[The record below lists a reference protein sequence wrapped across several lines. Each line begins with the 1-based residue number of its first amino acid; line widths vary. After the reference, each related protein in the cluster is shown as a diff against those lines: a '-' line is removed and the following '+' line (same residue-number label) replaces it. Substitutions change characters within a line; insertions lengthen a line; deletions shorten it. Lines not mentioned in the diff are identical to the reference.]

1 MGRWIRF
8 FIAVAIGAAAGMY
21 YGWKLNPVRYTETTP
36 ETLRVDYKTDYVL
49 MVAEAYRAEGDID
62 LAARRLA
69 LISTDTPSKAVAAA
83 IQEAKIIR
91 DFPSSDLEMMQALGD
106 AFEDWSPVPGKAVP

>member
-8 FIAVAIGAAAGMY
+8 FIAMAIGAAAAMY
-21 YGWKLNPVRYTETTP
+21 YGWILNPVRYAETTP

-62 LAARRLA
+62 LVARRLA
-69 LISTDTPSKAVAAA
+69 LISTDKPSKAVAAA
-83 IQEAKIIR
+83 IQEAKGIPY
-91 DFPSSDLEMMQALGD
+91 PSSDLVVMQALGD
-106 AFEDWSPVPGKAVP
+106 AIKDWTPVPGKAVP

>member
-1 MGRWIRF
+1 MARWIRF
-8 FIAVAIGAAAGMY
+8 LIAMAIGTAAAMY

-69 LISTDTPSKAVAAA
+69 LINADPPMKVVTIA
-83 IQEAKIIR
+83 IQEAKRIPY
-91 DFPSSDLEMMQALGD
+91 PSADLVVMQSLED
-106 AFEDWSPVPGKAVP
+106 AIKDWRPVPGKAVP

>member
-8 FIAVAIGAAAGMY
+8 FIAMAIGATAAMY
-21 YGWKLNPVRYTETTP
+21 YGWRLNPVQYTETTP
-36 ETLRVDYKTDYVL
+36 ETLRIDYKTDYVL

-69 LISTDTPSKAVAAA
+69 LISTDKPLKAVTTA
-83 IQEAKIIR
+83 IQEAKNI
-91 DFPSSDLEMMQALGD
+91 PYPATDLVVMQTLEE
-106 AFEDWSPVPGKAVP
+106 AFKGWSPVPVKAVP

>member
-8 FIAVAIGAAAGMY
+8 LIAVAIGAAAAMF
-21 YGWKLNPVRYTETTP
+21 YGWKINPVRYSDTSLDA
-36 ETLRVDYKTDYVL
+36 LRIDFKIDYVL

-69 LISTDTPSKAVAAA
+69 LISTDKPLKTVTNIIQAAKDSK
-83 IQEAKIIR
+83 
-91 DFPSSDLEMMQALGD
+91 DFLPTDLEMMQNLEEALQG
-106 AFEDWSPVPGKAVP
+106 WSPVPVKARP

>member
-8 FIAVAIGAAAGMY
+8 FIAMAIGAAAAMY
-21 YGWKLNPVRYTETTP
+21 YGWKLNPVRYPETTP

-49 MVAEAYRAEGDID
+49 MVAEVYRAEGDID

-69 LISTDTPSKAVAAA
+69 LISTDKPLKAVTAA
-83 IQEAKIIR
+83 IKEAKSIPLPPNDI
-91 DFPSSDLEMMQALGD
+91 LVMQALGD
-106 AFEDWSPVPGKAVP
+106 AFKDWSPVPVKAVP

>member
-8 FIAVAIGAAAGMY
+8 FIAMAIGAAAAMY
-21 YGWKLNPVRYTETTP
+21 YGWKLNPVKYSETTP

-49 MVAEAYRAEGDID
+49 MVAEAYHAEGDID

-69 LISTDTPSKAVAAA
+69 LISADQPLKVVTTA
-83 IQEAKIIR
+83 IQEAQGIPY
-91 DFPSSDLEMMQALGD
+91 PSTDLALMQSLED
-106 AFEDWSPVPGKAVP
+106 AFMNWSPVPGRTSP

>member
-8 FIAVAIGAAAGMY
+8 FIAVAIGASAAMY

-69 LISTDTPSKAVAAA
+69 LISTDQSLKAVTNA
-83 IQEAKIIR
+83 IQEAKSI
-91 DFPSSDLEMMQALGD
+91 PYPATDLVVMQTLEK
-106 AFEDWSPVPGKAVP
+106 AFKDWSPVPVKAVP